1 MSIVITVSRQL
12 GSRGSYIA
20 AEVARALNLKYMDR
34 EILQRAAEIAGGGS
48 TQQLIAQL
56 EAAEKAQTLLPRFL
70 QALTGMPQVPAV
82 PSATLR
88 EAYAHDETVAA
99 LIREGF
105 SRDEAIR
112 HVPEASKLEAYSS
125 YVDLIQQVILEMAQ
139 QGNVIIVG
147 RGGHIIL
154 KDMPHV
160 LRLLIVA
167 PEEVRIQTL
176 MERMGINRKEAERR
190 IRQSDRER
198 AAYLKRYFNTTHLDP
213 ANYDLVLNTGHL
225 SVDTAVTL
233 IKEAARRICDSGGQ
247 AAF

>member
-34 EILQRAAEIAGGGS
+34 EVLQRAAEIAGGGS
-48 TQQLIAQL
+48 VHELIARL
-56 EAAEKAQTLLPRFL
+56 EAAEKPQALLPRLL
-70 QALTGMPQVPAV
+70 QALTSMPQVPAV

-88 EAYAHDETVAA
+88 EAYAQDETVAA
-99 LIREGF
+99 LMREGF

-112 HVPEASKLEAYSS
+112 NVPEAGKLDAYVS
-125 YVDLIQQVILEMAQ
+125 YIDLVHQAILEMAQ

-154 KDMPHV
+154 RDMPHV
-160 LRLLIVA
+160 LRLLIIA

-198 AAYLKRYFNTTHLDP
+198 AAYLKRYFNTVHLDP
-213 ANYDLVLNTGHL
+213 TNYDLVLNTAHL
-225 SVDTAVTL
+225 SVDTAVNL
-233 IKEAARRICDSGGQ
+233 IKEAARRLCDSGN
-247 AAF
+247 